1 MASGNESGVNVR
13 FGGYRWDRAS
23 PMAGQ
28 NAVQL
33 VAAPRDT
40 GEALPL
46 GQIAVSASVS
56 VTIETQ

>member
-1 MASGNESGVNVR
+1 MVSGNKSGVNVR

-23 PMAGQ
+23 LMAGQ
-28 NAVQL
+28 HAVEL

-46 GQIAVSASVS
+46 GQIAVSASVPARF
-56 VTIETQ
+56 EMQ